1 MEETVFLTQHQ
12 SFVFSQIR
20 KSVKH
25 GRLAHAYL
33 FEGDQGTGKHLLSSW
48 LAKRLFCTDVTDN
61 EPCGQCNNCL
71 RIAAGEHPDVRLIE
85 PDGQSIKVDQI
96 RQLQQEFVRSG
107 FESRLQFFTIR
118 QADKMNASAANSL
131 LKFLEEPQGDF
142 VAVLETDAP
151 GKILPTIQS
160 RCQILHFAPLNP
172 AELAQRLVAD
182 GITSESAK
190 LLAGLTNSYQKAV
203 EISQDEWFN
212 DAKDAVAQW
221 YLYLRKGDLMAFVY
235 IQKRLIALAK
245 EKEQQR
251 LLLQMLMQAFRHER
265 NELLRQSQ
273 TRQLLENT
281 RNVQLILEAEQKLAA
296 NVSFQNV
303 SEQLVLRI
311 LRQTTVDD

>member
-12 SFVFSQIR
+12 PFVFSQIK

-33 FEGDQGTGKHLLSSW
+33 FEGDMGTGKHLLTSW
-48 LAKRLFCTDVTDN
+48 LAKRLFCTEVVDN
-61 EPCGQCNNCL
+61 EPCGRCNNCL
-71 RIAAGEHPDVRLIE
+71 RIDAGEHPDVRLIE
-85 PDGQSIKVDQI
+85 PEGQSIKVDQI

-160 RCQILHFAPLNP
+160 RCQVLHFAPLNP
-172 AELAQRLVAD
+172 AELAQRLTAD
-182 GITSESAK
+182 GLTGESAK

-221 YLYLRKGDLMAFVY
+221 YLYLRKGDLAAFVY
-235 IQKRLIALAK
+235 IQKKLTALAK

-251 LLLQMLMQAFRHER
+251 LLLQMLMQAYRKER
-265 NELLRQSQ
+265 DELLVQQ
-273 TRQLLENT
+273 QNPLLFDNT
-281 RNVQLILEAEQKLAA
+281 RKSQLILEAEQKLAA

-311 LRQTTVDD
+311 LQQTVGDD